1 MRLLSRPRAR
11 SVAPSPRGA
20 DLGPRTAG
28 LGPRL
33 AGLAIIAILSG
44 ACVPLAAVASGPPPP
59 VSLAPVPG
67 VVSQTAS
74 ALEAAYRQADLGF
87 IRAQQTYRPSEPL
100 ALQNA
105 TQTVYQVV
113 LPRDPGAGYVVIFA
127 AADAGGAQV
136 MASELLQYLQS
147 GFGQTNFPTD
157 AQFAISIYGP
167 TVAFT
172 WYSPGA
178 SADPA
183 TAKKALDVLLAFG
196 QPVPV
201 VR

>member
-1 MRLLSRPRAR
+1 VRLLSRPRGR
-11 SVAPSPRGA
+11 SGAP
-20 DLGPRTAG
+20 GPRLAC

-33 AGLAIIAILSG
+33 AGLAILAVLVG
-44 ACVPLAAVASGPPPP
+44 GCVPITAVASGAPPP

-87 IRAQQTYRPSEPL
+87 IRAQQAYRPSEPL
-100 ALQNA
+100 PLQSA
-105 TQTVYQVV
+105 TQTVYQVM
-113 LPRDPGAGYVVIFA
+113 LPRDPEAGYVVIFA
-127 AADAGGAQV
+127 AADAGGARV
-136 MASELLQYLQS
+136 MASELQQYLQS

-167 TVAFT
+167 TVTFG

-178 SADPA
+178 SVDPA